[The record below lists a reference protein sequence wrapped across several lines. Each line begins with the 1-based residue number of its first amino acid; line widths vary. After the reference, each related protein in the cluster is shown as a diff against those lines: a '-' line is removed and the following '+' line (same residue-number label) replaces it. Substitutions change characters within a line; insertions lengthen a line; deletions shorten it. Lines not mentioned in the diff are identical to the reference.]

1 MLQKE
6 APAIKP
12 ARAQKVKVH
21 KPGLRAPAAGSA
33 PLAARAVDSRCLRLF
48 SFFCQS
54 CRCFLDHFSIVA
66 ALGPKPVPLIC
77 KSHGSIR
84 WGAVRSKQ
92 RGWMWCMGT
101 YVLSYSP
108 SPSPLCRAGSR
119 TTRPLRNP
127 VPLLQRLAAGFATRT
142 STRAAVPRTHPMG
155 TPR

>member
-21 KPGLRAPAAGSA
+21 KPGLRAPEAGSA

-66 ALGPKPVPLIC
+66 ALWPKPVPLIYGMDDSC
-77 KSHGSIR
+77 K
-84 WGAVRSKQ
+84 WGTVRLKQ
-92 RGWMWCMGT
+92 R
-101 YVLSYSP
+101 
-108 SPSPLCRAGSR
+108 
-119 TTRPLRNP
+119 
-127 VPLLQRLAAGFATRT
+127 
-142 STRAAVPRTHPMG
+142 
-155 TPR
+155 

>member
-21 KPGLRAPAAGSA
+21 KPVLRAPAAGSA

-66 ALGPKPVPLIC
+66 ALGAKPVPLIC
-77 KSHGSIR
+77 GLHGSIR
-84 WGAVRSKQ
+84 WDDLRLKQ
-92 RGWMWCMGT
+92 R
-101 YVLSYSP
+101 
-108 SPSPLCRAGSR
+108 
-119 TTRPLRNP
+119 
-127 VPLLQRLAAGFATRT
+127 
-142 STRAAVPRTHPMG
+142 
-155 TPR
+155 